1 MTQKIF
7 EAKKSKKSPV
17 FIAGLFTPIKDTEKL
32 QTDLTQQEIN
42 LIVKLNMGLV
52 KSIARKHRFS
62 RAFNQIDIE
71 DLEQAGTFGLIK
83 AAHMYDVRN
92 AKGASFY
99 TYAYR
104 WVLFHVT
111 NHKEVCQNPIRP
123 TARTK
128 NTLKYHY
135 DY

>member
-1 MTQKIF
+1 MVFTS
-7 EAKKSKKSPV
+7 AKKKKTQVS
-17 FIAGLFTPIKDTEKL
+17 ISNYFTPVKEDREKL
-32 QTDLTQQEIN
+32 ESCLTQAQID

-52 KSIARKHRFS
+52 KSIARKHRSS
-62 RAFNQIDIE
+62 RSFNQIDIQ

-83 AAHMYDVRN
+83 AAHMYDVTN
-92 AKGASFY
+92 SKGASFY

-111 NHKEVCQNPIRP
+111 NHKEVCQNPIKP
-123 TARTK
+123 TVGKK
-128 NTLKYHY
+128 NTLRYHY